1 MLHEDLT
8 SQIIASFYGVYN
20 ALGYG
25 FLEKVY
31 ENALLI
37 ELRKRGLTAQQQIPI
52 QVYYDGQP
60 VGEYFADI
68 LVNGMIILEL
78 KVASEIILAHEA
90 QLVNYLKAT
99 NIEVG
104 FVLNF
109 GPKAEFKRKISSN
122 MRKQNLKGNK
132 IECRRRNI

>member
-31 ENALLI
+31 ENALMI
-37 ELRKRGLTAQQQIPI
+37 ELRKCGLAAQQQIPI

-68 LVNGMIILEL
+68 LVNEMVILEL
-78 KVASEIILAHEA
+78 KAASEIALAHEA

-122 MRKQNLKGNK
+122 MRKQNLKGST